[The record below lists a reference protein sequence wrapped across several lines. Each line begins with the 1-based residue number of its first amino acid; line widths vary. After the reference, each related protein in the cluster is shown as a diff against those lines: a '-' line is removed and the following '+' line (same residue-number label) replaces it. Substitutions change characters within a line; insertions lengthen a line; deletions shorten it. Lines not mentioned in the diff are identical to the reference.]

1 MKKSVIVLA
10 LIALALPAIA
20 LSADVRISQVYGGGG
35 STSITPLPAFNQD
48 YVELYNA
55 TNSPVDISGWAL
67 EYGSATGNWGSFV
80 DNYFVFPAGSVI
92 PPCSYILVG
101 GKLLVTYTGAAL
113 PTVDYLA
120 NFSASGTGGKFGLF
134 TALQLNVPCGSETPG
149 ALVDK
154 VSYGTTTNCAEGTL
168 VGSLST
174 LTAAIRNQDGYM
186 DTDDNLA
193 DFTIGTPAPRNSS
206 TPINDICG
214 LPVSTEVQSF
224 GAMKALF
231 R

>member
-10 LIALALPAIA
+10 LVVLALPAIA

-35 STSITPLPAFNQD
+35 STATAPAPAFNQD
-48 YVELYNA
+48 FVELYNA
-55 TNSPVDISGWAL
+55 SNAPVDISGWAL
-67 EYGSATGNWGSFV
+67 EYGSATGSWGSYI
-80 DNYFVFPAGSVI
+80 DNYYVFPVGSVI
-92 PPCSYILVG
+92 PPCSYVLVG

-113 PTVDYLA
+113 PAVDYLA
-120 NFSASGTGGKFGLF
+120 NFSASATGGKFGLF
-134 TALQLNVPCGSETPG
+134 TALQLNIACGLETPG

-154 VSYGTTTNCAEGTL
+154 VSYGTTTNCAEGTR
-168 VGSLST
+168 VGALSN

-186 DTDDNLA
+186 DTDNNIA
-193 DFTIGTPAPRNSS
+193 DFTVGVPAPRNST

-214 LPVSTEVQSF
+214 LPVSEEVQSF